1 MKEPIIRFQD
11 IYESA
16 KGYMP
21 EADVAPLRK
30 AYIFAAV
37 AHKGQHRKSGLP
49 YLSHPLAV
57 TKILTDLKMDIP
69 ALSGGLLHDV
79 IEDCDVDE
87 NTLRGSFGDE
97 IAQLVTGLTKTGKVR
112 LHDKKQQKLESYR
125 KMLVAMSRDVRVLM
139 IKLADRLHN
148 MRTLYYLSEE
158 QQKRISQE
166 TLAIYAPLAN
176 RLGISWLRSELEDL
190 SFQYIKPEVCQ
201 EIKERVAEQVKVKT
215 EVIEI
220 VSDILKERLA
230 KEAISCE
237 ILGRVKHNYSIY
249 RKMMQQGIPL
259 DQIFDLFALRIIVQ
273 EEKHCYQ
280 VLGLVHSLWSPVPS
294 RFKDYIA
301 KPKLNQYRSLHS
313 TVVGPTGDCVE
324 VQIRSQTMNL
334 EAEQGVAAHWMY
346 KEKAGFNNK
355 DEKTFNW
362 LRQVLNTLQ
371 EISEPENFLDVTRF
385 DLFPDQVYVLTPRG
399 EVKELPRGAS
409 PIDFAYKIHTEI
421 GHHCTGAKIG
431 GKLVPL
437 KYELQN
443 GDVVEIL
450 TSKNQSPNKDWLS
463 FVKTPDARSRIRAW
477 LRKEES
483 EQSHDLGREI
493 LEKGLRKIG
502 LQYNKLV
509 NDGDF
514 KAVLK
519 THNFRNMETFL
530 RAVAY
535 GRLSLAQ
542 VISALPGVNSEQVEA
557 GGDSKEWDKDLEKLV
572 EKVGNRSDAGVQV
585 RGVPNIMVR
594 FAKCCNP
601 VHGEEIIG
609 FITRGRGVTIH
620 AQACSKVG
628 EGDKDRWIEAQWQ
641 SGSWTMQRAKIRVV
655 CDDRPGLLAGIT
667 KAIAKVDVNISQAKA
682 WTTRDDYGIFQFEVN
697 VKNLTHL
704 KELIHCIEK
713 VKSVL
718 SVERLLN

>member
-1 MKEPIIRFQD
+1 
-11 IYESA
+11 
-16 KGYMP
+16 MP

-87 NTLRGSFGDE
+87 TALRISFGDE
-97 IAQLVTGLTKTGKVR
+97 IAELVAGLTKTGKVR
-112 LHDKKQQKLESYR
+112 LHDKKQRKLESYR

-148 MRTLYYLSEE
+148 MRTLYFLSEE

-190 SFQYIKPEVCQ
+190 SFQYIKPEICL
-201 EIKERVAEQVKVKT
+201 EIKERVEEQVKTKQ
-215 EVIEI
+215 EVIKT
-220 VSDILKERLA
+220 VSDILTERLT
-230 KEAISCE
+230 KENLSCE
-237 ILGRVKHNYSIY
+237 ILGRVKHYYSIY
-249 RKMMQQGIPL
+249 RKMLQQGIPL
-259 DQIFDLFALRIIVQ
+259 DQIFDLLALRIIVQ
-273 EEKHCYQ
+273 DEKHCYQ
-280 VLGLVHSLWSPVPS
+280 VLGIVHSLWSPVPG

-313 TVVGPTGDCVE
+313 TVIGPTGDCVE
-324 VQIRSQTMNL
+324 VQIRSRSMHL
-334 EAEQGVAAHWMY
+334 EAEQGVASHWMY

-355 DEKTFNW
+355 DEKTFLW

-371 EISEPENFLDVTRF
+371 EISAPENFLDVTQF
-385 DLFPDQVYVLTPRG
+385 DLFPDQVYVLTPKG
-399 EVKELPRGAS
+399 EVRELPRGAS

-437 KYELQN
+437 KYQLKN

-477 LRKEES
+477 LRKEEN
-483 EQSHDLGREI
+483 EQAQDLGKEI
-493 LEKGLRKIG
+493 LEKGLRKVG
-502 LQYNKLV
+502 LQYNKLMKE
-509 NDGDF
+509 GDI
-514 KAVLK
+514 KAVL
-519 THNFRNMETFL
+519 TANNFQNMEGFL

-535 GRLSLAQ
+535 GRLSLSQ
-542 VISALPGVNSEQVEA
+542 VINSLPAMKVDQADGE
-557 GGDSKEWDKDLEKLV
+557 GDNKEWDKDLEKLV
-572 EKVGNRSDAGVQV
+572 EKTGNRSDAGVQV
-585 RGVPNIMVR
+585 RGIPNILIR

-601 VHGEEIIG
+601 VHGEEIVG

-620 AQACSKVG
+620 SQVCSKVG
-628 EGDKDRWIEAQWQ
+628 KGEQDRWIEAQWQ
-641 SGSWTMQRAKIRVV
+641 AGSWTMQRAKIRVV
-655 CDDRPGLLAGIT
+655 CDDRPGLLAGIS

-682 WTTRDDYGIFQFEVN
+682 WTTRDNYGIFQFEVN